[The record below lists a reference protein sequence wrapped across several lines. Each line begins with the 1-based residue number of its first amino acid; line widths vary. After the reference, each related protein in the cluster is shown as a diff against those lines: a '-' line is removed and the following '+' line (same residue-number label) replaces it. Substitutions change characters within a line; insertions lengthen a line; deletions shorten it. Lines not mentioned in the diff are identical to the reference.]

1 MDDGQGMRH
10 VWGRNM
16 WVELKENDHL
26 EDLGVVGR
34 ILEWTLFELVWVGWV
49 AK

>member
-1 MDDGQGMRH
+1 MLH

-16 WVELKENDHL
+16 WVKLEENYHL
-26 EDLGVVGR
+26 EDLRVVER
-34 ILEWTLFELVWVGWV
+34 LLEWTLLELVWVGWV